1 VRITRLS
8 LVAAAVV
15 AALVLASRPEGLRAQ
30 ATELATAKVNHIGIA
45 TPDIEKT
52 IKEYQRVMGFGPV
65 KATTIP
71 LPLPDGRK
79 AEIKLATFYMPNF
92 HIELTQPVSQYGP
105 YHDHL
110 RAHGLSIMHVGTIVE
125 GPNGSV
131 DAMRQALEAKGGT
144 WTLGEKGSFY
154 AFVNLAN
161 SIGTTI
167 EVGKQ
172 NPQKGMA
179 PAVPPGDALPPLG
192 ALPATHVGWA
202 AADAAAASAAMAG
215 IFGAAAPKIMDYK
228 DSQYPPNHA
237 WNMAA
242 SLRIGFHMHQGT
254 GLEFIESVGGPTPW
268 SEFVARHKGTSPQ
281 HLAINVGARMDEQ
294 IADLQ
299 KKGGKWT
306 NGKAGGG
313 YAYLDFMDTLGL
325 IFELNG
331 SSRSAAPAAK

>member
-1 VRITRLS
+1 MTHLPVMTAA
-8 LVAAAVV
+8 LVAAAL
-15 AALVLASRPEGLRAQ
+15 ALQLPMVRAQ
-30 ATELATAKVNHIGIA
+30 ADEMAKAKVNHIGIA

-52 IKEYQRVMGFGPV
+52 IKEYQRVMGFGDV
-65 KATTIP
+65 KASTIP

-110 RAHGLSIMHVGTIVE
+110 RAHGLSIMHIGTIVE

-154 AFVNLAN
+154 AFVNLAT

-167 EVGKQ
+167 EIGKQ
-172 NPQKGMA
+172 NPQKGTA
-179 PAVPPGDALPPLG
+179 PAVPAGDALPPLG

-202 AADAAAASAAMAG
+202 AADAAAASASMAA
-215 IFGAAAPKIMDYK
+215 IFGSAAPKVMDYK

-237 WNMAA
+237 WNVAA
-242 SLRIGFHMHQGT
+242 PLRIGFHNQGT
-254 GLEFIESVGGPTPW
+254 GLEFIQSVGGPTPW
-268 SEFVARHKGTSPQ
+268 SDYVTQHKGTAPQ
-281 HLAINVGARMDEQ
+281 HLAINVGNKMDEQ

-306 NGKAGGG
+306 NGKPGGG

-331 SSRSAAPAAK
+331 TSKTAPAK

>member
-1 VRITRLS
+1 MRMTHVPAI
-8 LVAAAVV
+8 AAAAV
-15 AALVLASRPEGLRAQ
+15 AALVLVSRPDSIRAQ
-30 ATELATAKVNHIGIA
+30 TNELAGAKVNHIGIV

-52 IKEYQRVMGFGPV
+52 IKEYQRVMGFGEV

-105 YHDHL
+105 YYDHL

-154 AFVNLAN
+154 AFVSLAG

-172 NPQKGMA
+172 NPQKGAA
-179 PAVPPGDALPPLG
+179 PAVPTGDALPPLG

-202 AADAAAASAAMAG
+202 AADAGAASAAMAG
-215 IFGAAAPKIMDYK
+215 FFGAPAPKLMDYK
-228 DSQYPPNHA
+228 DSQYPPNHT

-242 SLRIGFHMHQGT
+242 SLRIGFHNQGV

-268 SEFVARHKGTSPQ
+268 SQDVAKHKGTMPQ
-281 HLAINVGARMDEQ
+281 HLAINVGNRMDEQ

-299 KKGGKWT
+299 KRGGRWT
-306 NGKAGGG
+306 NGKPGGG
-313 YAYLDFMDTLGL
+313 YAYLDFSDALGL

-331 SSRSAAPAAK
+331 TSKSAAK

>member
-1 VRITRLS
+1 MRITRIALVAGAVAAA
-8 LVAAAVV
+8 LVAAN
-15 AALVLASRPEGLRAQ
+15 RPAGLRAQ
-30 ATELATAKVNHIGIA
+30 ANELATAKVNHIGIA
-45 TPDIEKT
+45 TPDIDKT
-52 IKEYQRVMGFGPV
+52 IREYQRVMGFGEV
-65 KATTIP
+65 KAMTIP

-92 HIELTQPVSQYGP
+92 HIELTQPISQYGP

-154 AFVNLAN
+154 AFVNLAK

-167 EVGKQ
+167 ELGKQ
-172 NPQKGMA
+172 NPQKGAA
-179 PAVPPGDALPPLG
+179 PAMPAGDAVPPLG

-202 AADAAAASAAMAG
+202 AADAAAASGAMASL
-215 IFGAAAPKIMDYK
+215 FGGAAPKIMDYK
-228 DSQYPPNHA
+228 DSQYPPNHK
-237 WNMAA
+237 WNMSA
-242 SLRIGFHMHQGT
+242 SLRIGFHNQGV

-268 SEFVARHKGTSPQ
+268 SEYVGQHKGTAPQ
-281 HLAINVGARMDEQ
+281 HLAINVGNKMDEQ

-306 NGKAGGG
+306 NGKPGGG

-331 SSRSAAPAAK
+331 SSKSAAK

>member
-1 VRITRLS
+1 MRITRNAL
-8 LVAAAVV
+8 AATAVV
-15 AALVLASRPEGLRAQ
+15 AALVLANRPDGLRAQ
-30 ATELATAKVNHIGIA
+30 ASELAGAKVNHIGIA

-52 IKEYQRVMGFGPV
+52 IREYRRVMGFGEV

-110 RAHGLSIMHVGTIVE
+110 RAHGLSIMHVGTVVE

-154 AFVNLAN
+154 AFVDLGK

-167 EVGKQ
+167 EIGKQ
-172 NPQKGMA
+172 NPQRGAA

-215 IFGAAAPKIMDYK
+215 IFGAPAPKLMDYK
-228 DSQYPPNHA
+228 DSQYPPNHR
-237 WNMAA
+237 WNVAA
-242 SLRIGFHMHQGT
+242 PLRIGFHNQGV

-268 SEFVARHKGTSPQ
+268 SDFVGIHKGSAPQ
-281 HLAINVGARMDEQ
+281 HLAINVGDRIDEQ

-299 KKGGKWT
+299 KRGGKWT
-306 NGKAGGG
+306 NGKPGGG
-313 YAYLDFMDTLGL
+313 YAYLDFSDVLGL

-331 SSRSAAPAAK
+331 TSKSAAAK